1 MAPVAIDSSVAPPK
15 VVGPATKKTKKA
27 TRPSTQNPQY
37 MIDET
42 RMVTKESFDPSKH
55 LDYTYQ
61 YPKRIYT
68 MEEIGLENQGISP
81 NAASEPFPL
90 FTEDA
95 IRQIRAEVF
104 GEESLRNCQY
114 TSTFAKNM
122 IRGMGPA

>member
-1 MAPVAIDSSVAPPK
+1 MAPAAIDSPVAPPK
-15 VVGPATKKTKKA
+15 VVGPATKKA
-27 TRPSTQNPQY
+27 TRPSTQIPQY
-37 MIDET
+37 MIDEAL
-42 RMVTKESFDPSKH
+42 MVTKEPFEPSKH
-55 LDYTYQ
+55 LDHTYQ
-61 YPKRIYT
+61 FPKRIYT
-68 MEEIGLENQGISP
+68 MEEIGLENQGISS

-104 GEESLRNCQY
+104 GEESLRDCQY

>member
-1 MAPVAIDSSVAPPK
+1 MAPVASDSPATPPK
-15 VVGPATKKTKKA
+15 VVGPATKKA
-27 TRPSTQNPQY
+27 THPTTQIPQS
-37 MIDET
+37 IIEEA
-42 RMVTKESFDPSKH
+42 RRVTKESFDPSKH
-55 LDYTYQ
+55 LDHNYE

-68 MEEIGLENQGISP
+68 MEEVGLENQGISP

-104 GEESLRNCQY
+104 GEGSLRDCQY